1 MYKWIFER
9 QAFADMYTR
18 AREMQ
23 ADTLADEIVHIGMT
37 TTAKTAHRDRIRM
50 DAFKWAAAKLAP
62 KKYGD
67 KHQVE
72 HAGKIGVDDKPS
84 DHAPEWLTREVGL
97 TVPTQGR
104 STH

>member
-1 MYKWIFER
+1 MY
-9 QAFADMYTR
+9 AR
-18 AREMQ
+18 AREAQ
-23 ADTLADEIVHIGMT
+23 ADTLADEIIHIGMT

-50 DAFKWAAAKLAP
+50 DAFKWAAAKLGP

-67 KHQVE
+67 RHQVE

-84 DHAPEWLTREVGL
+84 DHCPEWLKLEVAKPSATRDG
-97 TVPTQGR
+97 